1 MLPSPNLDD
10 RRFQDLVDD
19 AKRLVANYCPEW
31 TDHNVSDPGVT
42 LIESFAFMVDQ
53 LFYRLNR
60 VPDRLYVAF
69 LELLGVTLHPPTAA
83 SAELLMWLSAPQP
96 DAVVIPAGTEA
107 STRRTEEEEAV
118 VFTTT
123 RELTIPPRRLAYV
136 MAQGSG
142 GTPVPHAEVLHGDSG
157 FACFGTPPALG
168 DALLLGLNDQAPSCA
183 VALRFEC
190 EVRGVGVNPRN
201 PPLVWEAWNGADW
214 IACELDSDGTGG
226 LNRPGDVVI
235 HLPDTHAAS
244 LLGGSRAG
252 WLRCRVVEPP
262 PGYPSYSASP
272 IVRSASAFTIGGS
285 VPAVHAE
292 TITDEI
298 IGMSEGVPGESF
310 ELGRR
315 PVVPGGEDFIVE
327 IAAGPGWESWTEVDS
342 FAGCG
347 PKDHVVV
354 VDRTAGTVHFPPA
367 VREPDGSLRH
377 FGAVPPAGSPVRVP
391 RYRTGGG
398 PRGNVAARAVSVLRS
413 TIPFVNSVENR
424 RAAHGGVAPET
435 IEQAKIRGPLA
446 LRTRDRAITAEDY
459 EQLAKRA
466 APDIARVRCI
476 PALAEDEAGGVRVL
490 VVPAAVPDKEERL
503 AFEDLVPDDETLSDI
518 ASYLDARRPVGARVL
533 VEPPFYRGV
542 TVVARL
548 TARPRISREVLQREA
563 LRALYR
569 YFDPIRGGPD
579 GDGWPFGRPVHAGEV
594 HAVLQGLS
602 GTEIVDEVLVF
613 AADPITGRRG
623 EPLQQVE
630 VERNALVFSF
640 DHRVRVSEGA

>member
-19 AKRLVANYCPEW
+19 AKRLIANYCPEW

-69 LELLGVTLHPPTAA
+69 LDLLGVTLHPPTAA
-83 SAELLMWLSAPQP
+83 SVELLMWLSAPQP
-96 DAVVIPAGTEA
+96 DAVVIPQGTEA
-107 STRRTEEEEAV
+107 STRRTEEDEAV
-118 VFTTT
+118 VFATT
-123 RELTIPPRRLAYV
+123 RTLTIPPRRLAHI
-136 MAQGSG
+136 MAQADG
-142 GTPVPHAEVLHGDSG
+142 GVPVPHPEAMHGDGG
-157 FACFGTPPALG
+157 FACFNTPPVPG
-168 DALLLGLNDQAPSCA
+168 DVLLLGLNDQAPSCA
-183 VALRFEC
+183 AVLRFDC
-190 EVRGVGVNPRN
+190 EVRGVGVNPQN
-201 PPLVWEAWNGADW
+201 PPLVWEAWDGTAWVSCD
-214 IACELDSDGTGG
+214 LDSDGTGG

-235 HLPDTHAAS
+235 HLPPNHTAS
-244 LLGGSRAG
+244 VLAGSRAG
-252 WLRCRVVEPP
+252 WLRCRVVEPDT
-262 PGYPSYSASP
+262 GYPSYSASP
-272 IVRSASAFTIGGS
+272 TVRSASAFIMGGS
-285 VPAVHAE
+285 VPAIHAE
-292 TITDEI
+292 TMADEV

-310 ELGRR
+310 ELGRH
-315 PVVPGGEDFIVE
+315 PVVPGGEDFVIE
-327 IAAGPGWESWTEVDS
+327 IASGSGWDSWTEVDS
-342 FAGCG
+342 FAGCE
-347 PKDHVVV
+347 PDDMVFVL
-354 VDRTAGTVHFPPA
+354 DRTAGTVHFPPA
-367 VREPDGSLRH
+367 VREPDGTLRYY
-377 FGAVPPAGSPVRVP
+377 GAVPSAGSLVRVP

-398 PRGNVAARAVSVLRS
+398 PKGNVATRAVSVLRS

-435 IEQAKIRGPLA
+435 IEQAKVRGPLA

-476 PALAEDEAGGVRVL
+476 PATAADDAGGVRVL
-490 VVPAAVPDKEERL
+490 VVPAAVRDKEQRI
-503 AFEDLVPDDETLSDI
+503 AFEDLVPDDQTLAEV

-548 TARPRISREVLQREA
+548 TARPRISREVLQRDA
-563 LRALYR
+563 LKALYQ
-569 YFDPIRGGPD
+569 YFDPISGGPD

-594 HAVLQGLS
+594 HAVLQGLA

-623 EPLQQVE
+623 EPLQRVD

-640 DHRVRVSEGA
+640 DHRVRVVEGA